1 MKKMIMI
8 FSLLTI
14 LSMAYATIDLGV
26 TEILPGTIYY
36 GTSANI
42 FPNVKVHNYGD
53 ETVDEFDVNVVIT
66 DGTQDVY
73 NFTKTVMDIVLNA
86 GEETFISMDE
96 LWSFD
101 DPNAS
106 YEITATVIIAN
117 DTNPNN
123 NELSENCD
131 IIQFEYTEDAYA
143 LKYVFYQDKTF
154 GSIDLESGDYSII
167 SDVGL
172 ALALKARGADFAN
185 GVMYGVV
192 STYGGA
198 YPRELHIMQSDGQ
211 DINLGD
217 ITSEDFLD
225 NEYISGIT
233 YDYDNH
239 IFYII
244 TTCWGE
250 ITPRLYTI
258 NQFTLEAKFIGQ
270 MNDLQFMSIEYAE
283 GVLYG
288 IEVQQLNLH
297 QIDMETAESTE
308 IGSLGINYVAL
319 DQCLSYDASSGIMY
333 GTFYND
339 ITGSSFRTVNLETG
353 NTTQIQ
359 GYGDTF
365 NLIYFAINTEPL
377 LSYENDILSFS
388 IPEQVGETVI
398 DDVEHT
404 VELEVSTGTNVTA
417 LVPTIEI
424 SDLATIF
431 PESGVSQDFTN
442 PVEYTVIAENGDEQV
457 WMVTV
462 SVQPSS
468 ENDII
473 SFSIPEQIGET
484 VIDDVEHTV
493 QLYIPAGSNIT
504 TLIPTIGISEN
515 ATIFPE
521 SGTPQDFTDPVEY
534 SVTAQNGDEQIWLA
548 AVTLLVSSEDHLI
561 PSVTK
566 LIGNYPNPFNPTTT
580 ITYSLT
586 TESIENTELVIYN
599 LKGQKIKTFSLDCH
613 PELVEGSIIWNGT
626 DDNNQPVSSGVYL
639 YKLQA
644 GEFSQTKKMIL
655 MK

>member
-14 LSMAYATIDLGV
+14 LSMVYATTDLGV

-36 GTSANI
+36 GTSADI
-42 FPNVKVHNYGD
+42 YPNVKIYNYGD
-53 ETVDEFDVNVVIT
+53 ETVNEFDVNVVIN
-66 DGTQDVY
+66 DGMQDVY
-73 NFTKTVMDIVLNA
+73 NFTMNVTNIVLNS
-86 GEETFISMDE
+86 GEETFITMDE

-101 DPNAS
+101 DPNDN

-117 DTNPNN
+117 DTNSNN
-123 NELSENCD
+123 NELSEDCD
-131 IIQFEYTEDAYA
+131 IIQLEYTEDAYA
-143 LKYVFYQDKTF
+143 LRYVFYQDKTF
-154 GSIDLESGDYSII
+154 GSLNLDSGDYSII
-167 SDVGL
+167 ADVNLSL
-172 ALALKARGADFAN
+172 ALQARGADFAN

-225 NEYISGIT
+225 NEYISAIT

-250 ITPRLYTI
+250 ITPRLYTL
-258 NQFTLEAKFIGQ
+258 NQFTLEANFIGQ

-288 IEVQQLNLH
+288 LEVQQLNLH
-297 QIDMETAESTE
+297 QIDMETAESTV
-308 IGSLGINYVAL
+308 IGSLGVNYVAL

-359 GYGDTF
+359 SYGDAF

-377 LSYENDILSFS
+377 PSSENDIISFS

-404 VELEVSTGTNVTA
+404 VELEVPIGTDITA
-417 LVPTIEI
+417 LVPEIEI
-424 SDLATIF
+424 SGNATIF
-431 PESGVSQDFTN
+431 PESGTPQDFTD

-457 WMVTV
+457 WIVTV
-462 SVQPSS
+462 SIYFSS

-473 SFSIPEQIGET
+473 SFSIPEQVGET

-493 QLYIPAGSNIT
+493 ELEVPTETDIT
-504 TLIPTIGISEN
+504 ALVPEIEISEN

-534 SVTAQNGDEQIWLA
+534 TVIAENGDEQVWTVAIIPI
-548 AVTLLVSSEDHLI
+548 VSSNDDLTLSTI
-561 PSVTK
+561 K

-586 TESIENTELVIYN
+586 TDSIENPELVIYN
-599 LKGQKIKTFSLDCH
+599 LKGQKIKTFSLDCYSE
-613 PELVEGSIIWNGT
+613 PVEGSVIWNGT
-626 DDNNQPVSSGVYL
+626 DDNNQQVPSGVYL
-639 YKLQA
+639 YKLQV
-644 GEFSQTKKMIL
+644 GKFSQTKKMIL